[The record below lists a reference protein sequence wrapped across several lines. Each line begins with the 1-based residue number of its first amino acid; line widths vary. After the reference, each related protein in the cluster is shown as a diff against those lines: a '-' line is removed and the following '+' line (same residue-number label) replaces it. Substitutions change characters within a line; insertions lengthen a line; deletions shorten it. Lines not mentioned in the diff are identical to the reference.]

1 MKKLTLAL
9 LGLII
14 SIVAVSQEN
23 YLAGYIIR
31 NAKDTVRGYID
42 YRNWKTN
49 PASIHFKREMTAE
62 TMIYPPTHIAAFSVG
77 DELYEA
83 AEVDI
88 EVSPDKVNELSY
100 EFEFKIEKQ
109 IAFLQCLIQ
118 GDKSLFYLVNKV
130 GKDNFYIK
138 QESGFELL
146 LYKQYARSVNS
157 ARQVLQNNKFTGQLA
172 VYLNDCSIKTGT
184 SRYLKKDLS
193 KLFEAYYECKGIN
206 PAFSKKVDKIK
217 IEFGALT
224 GILISSFD
232 IESNTAN
239 AVSEADYEPS
249 INLTGGVFLTLV
261 LPRNQGRFAI
271 QNELLL
277 TSYNIKGHH
286 LQYASEDNY
295 TETAITVKATHLKLN
310 TLARMKIPI
319 QQVNLRLE
327 AGMSNAYALSI
338 SADQVKTR
346 VFYAPAETETS
357 SAMNERKY
365 EQGLVGGVGLDYNQ
379 FSLTARYERGNGLSQ
394 AVSVKTSFD
403 RIFFMVGYQ
412 IGK

>member
-1 MKKLTLAL
+1 
-9 LGLII
+9 
-14 SIVAVSQEN
+14 
-23 YLAGYIIR
+23 
-31 NAKDTVRGYID
+31 
-42 YRNWKTN
+42 
-49 PASIHFKREMTAE
+49 
-62 TMIYPPTHIAAFSVG
+62 
-77 DELYEA
+77 
-83 AEVDI
+83 
-88 EVSPDKVNELSY
+88 
-100 EFEFKIEKQ
+100 
-109 IAFLQCLIQ
+109 
-118 GDKSLFYLVNKV
+118 
-130 GKDNFYIK
+130 
-138 QESGFELL
+138 
-146 LYKQYARSVNS
+146 
-157 ARQVLQNNKFTGQLA
+157 
-172 VYLNDCSIKTGT
+172 
-184 SRYLKKDLS
+184 
-193 KLFEAYYECKGIN
+193 
-206 PAFSKKVDKIK
+206 
-217 IEFGALT
+217 
-224 GILISSFD
+224 
-232 IESNTAN
+232 
-239 AVSEADYEPS
+239 
-249 INLTGGVFLTLV
+249 
-261 LPRNQGRFAI
+261 
-271 QNELLL
+271 
-277 TSYNIKGHH
+277 